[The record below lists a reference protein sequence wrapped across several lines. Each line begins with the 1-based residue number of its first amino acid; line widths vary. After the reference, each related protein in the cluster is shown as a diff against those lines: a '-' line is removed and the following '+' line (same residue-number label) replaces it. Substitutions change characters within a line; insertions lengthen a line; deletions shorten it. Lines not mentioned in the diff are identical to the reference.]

1 MQEIK
6 TLNKI
11 DPVVNGV
18 LKGYAVSDDAKEP
31 VGILVRSAKLHDME
45 FPESLLAIARAGAG
59 VNNIPL
65 DRCAAEGICVFNTPG
80 ANANAVKELVFAAI
94 MMVNRNLVEA
104 IDWCKG
110 LAGDPDAAAKVEK
123 GKNQFV
129 GPELAGKTMGVIGLG
144 DIGVRVANEAYALGM
159 NVIGFD
165 PFISVDHAWKLSR
178 AVEHADSL
186 DYLIRNSDFITIHVP
201 LNDKTRG
208 YFGEKEL
215 AACKPTAV
223 LVNFSRD
230 PIVDIP
236 AVLKALDEGRLARY
250 IVDFPTPGVIGHEHV
265 VAIPHLGASTPEA
278 EENCAR
284 MAATELRDY
293 IENGNITHSVNYPDC
308 AMPRSGAMRVA
319 MIHKNVPNIVSGVT
333 TLISSRGANIT
344 NMTNRSRGE
353 YACTLLD
360 LDEVLNG
367 TLYQELSSIEGVI
380 RVRLLK

>member
-236 AVLKALDEGRLARY
+236 PCSRRWTKAAWRATSWTS
-250 IVDFPTPGVIGHEHV
+250 PPPGSSGT
-265 VAIPHLGASTPEA
+265 STSWPSRTWA
-278 EENCAR
+278 LPRRKQRRTAPAWPLRSCA
-284 MAATELRDY
+284 
-293 IENGNITHSVNYPDC
+293 
-308 AMPRSGAMRVA
+308 
-319 MIHKNVPNIVSGVT
+319 T
-333 TLISSRGANIT
+333 TLKTATSRT
-344 NMTNRSRGE
+344 R
-353 YACTLLD
+353 
-360 LDEVLNG
+360 
-367 TLYQELSSIEGVI
+367 
-380 RVRLLK
+380 

>member
-129 GPELAGKTMGVIGLG
+129 GPELAPCVLPG
-144 DIGVRVANEAYALGM
+144 AE
-159 NVIGFD
+159 
-165 PFISVDHAWKLSR
+165 R
-178 AVEHADSL
+178 AGSGADA
-186 DYLIRNSDFITIHVP
+186 
-201 LNDKTRG
+201 
-208 YFGEKEL
+208 
-215 AACKPTAV
+215 AACAEAGTESAPGESDIHMETAQFLVEGERQEPCPLQETAV
-223 LVNFSRD
+223 YDDLRDRRLYGAHAGRVWSERFNLCHRGHPVRRD
-230 PIVDIP
+230 P
-236 AVLKALDEGRLARY
+236 AL
-250 IVDFPTPGVIGHEHV
+250 
-265 VAIPHLGASTPEA
+265 
-278 EENCAR
+278 
-284 MAATELRDY
+284 
-293 IENGNITHSVNYPDC
+293 
-308 AMPRSGAMRVA
+308 
-319 MIHKNVPNIVSGVT
+319 
-333 TLISSRGANIT
+333 
-344 NMTNRSRGE
+344 
-353 YACTLLD
+353 
-360 LDEVLNG
+360 
-367 TLYQELSSIEGVI
+367 
-380 RVRLLK
+380 